1 MGFPPLRVHPEL
13 PMTPTPGRIVAAAAS
28 IAFALSLAGCGGG
41 GGGDAGPGPTPTT
54 SLSGNVVKGPTSG
67 ATVTAYS
74 IAGGMMGSPLGTA
87 VTDPQGAFAM
97 PMASAAGP
105 VMLQIAGGTYTDEA
119 TGAKVTFAP
128 GQVMTAVLS
137 SLASGTASVQVTPL
151 TAMAQAMAA
160 GMPGGMTPANIDA
173 ANAAVGAYFMIGDI
187 VHTRPVNPLVSGSG
201 VGAAMPMANYGIA
214 LGAMAQYAKNA
225 GVSSSAFV
233 GSMMQDAA
241 DGVLDGK
248 AGTTPIAMGPGMMGG
263 GAMMQASAG
272 GSGLAAAMADFMNSP
287 ANASG
292 LTAASMTQLMQQLA
306 AGTGRLR

>member
-1 MGFPPLRVHPEL
+1 MSRAIARFL
-13 PMTPTPGRIVAAAAS
+13 PAVAAT
-28 IAFALSLAGCGGG
+28 AFAVAIGGCGGG
-41 GGGDAGPGPTPTT
+41 GGGGGGGGAPADPSPLQDFGATTIAG
-54 SLSGNVVKGPTSG
+54 SVVKGPVNG

-74 IAGGMMGSPLGTA
+74 VIGGMMGTPLASTT
-87 VTDPQGAFAM
+87 TDANGAFAM
-97 PMASAAGP
+97 PLGANAGP
-105 VMLQIAGGTYTDEA
+105 LMLRVIGGTYTDEA

-128 GQVMTAVLS
+128 GQMMTTVLS
-137 SLASGTASVQVTPL
+137 SLANGTASVQVTPL

-173 ANAAVGAYFMIGDI
+173 ANAAVGAYFMVGDI
-187 VHTRPVNPLVSGSG
+187 VHTRPLNPLVSGSG

-292 LTAASMTQLMQQLA
+292 LTTASMTQLMQQLSI
-306 AGTGRLR
+306 GTGRLR